1 MMDYFGTS
9 YYYSQYYRRGSQ
21 WKDKKPLVFRDL
33 SEDADGNYA
42 FDPSNVDASLQILDI
57 LRGGDNGNYAYAVMA
72 SEGAS
77 QITVSVS
84 AMRMIRFVQENI
96 QSIWILPSI

>member
-1 MMDYFGTS
+1 M
-9 YYYSQYYRRGSQ
+9 
-21 WKDKKPLVFRDL
+21 VFRDL

-57 LRGGDNGNYAYAVMA
+57 LRGGDNGNYAYAVMT
-72 SEGAS
+72 SEGSS
-77 QITVSVS
+77 QITVF
-84 AMRMIRFVQENI
+84 RFSNADDPLCAGNI